1 MEFEEVNKVLTDY
14 ARYVVQQSKTNLTK
28 SGKGDGA
35 LYNSISF
42 EIVEDNTAA
51 IVEFWMEDY
60 GAFVDEGVKGADP
73 SLVNSSVTGRMGKQ
87 KAPYSKFSYKSKKP
101 PLDMLISWAKK
112 KNIRFRVKK
121 GLKGAGQ
128 FKKGS
133 YRSMGFWLQKSI
145 FAQGIAPTYFFSKP
159 FEKGIVKYE
168 LEMQKAFLKDIESNM
183 IFLEK

>member
-1 MEFEEVNKVLTDY
+1 
-14 ARYVVQQSKTNLTK
+14 
-28 SGKGDGA
+28 
-35 LYNSISF
+35 
-42 EIVEDNTAA
+42 
-51 IVEFWMEDY
+51 
-60 GAFVDEGVKGADP
+60 
-73 SLVNSSVTGRMGKQ
+73 
-87 KAPYSKFSYKSKKP
+87 
-101 PLDMLISWAKK
+101 MLISWAKK